1 MWLMLVVPSA
11 WACEPEPRLGDR
23 DAITARAILIATVNE
38 AYLDATQTG
47 RGAPVIFLKTE
58 EVLKGNARATFE
70 HVVRCN
76 DSFIFKPGDR
86 AILVTDTEGATRLTD
101 PRHYPDYE
109 REIRSSLRRMRVPG
123 GSVEVGVVKT
133 P

>member
-11 WACEPEPRLGDR
+11 WACEPEPRLGNQ
-23 DAITARAILIATVNE
+23 DAIAARAILIATVKE
-38 AYLDATQTG
+38 AHLDAAETN
-47 RGAPVIFLKTE
+47 RGAPVIFLRTE
-58 EVLKGNARATFE
+58 EVLKGTARATFE

-86 AILVTDTEGATRLTD
+86 AILVTDTYGATRLTD

-109 REIRSSLRRMRVPG
+109 REMRSALRRMRVPR
-123 GSVEVGVVKT
+123 GSIEVGMVKT